1 MRHYALALSVL
12 CLAAAVVWSSMPT
25 AHADAGDIECVSVS
39 GMTASGR
46 ARMLEPLVGSSTVV
60 VMENSATTSIVCGW

>member
-1 MRHYALALSVL
+1 MRHYVLALSL
-12 CLAAAVVWSSMPT
+12 MCLAAAVVWSSTPT
-25 AHADAGDIECVSVS
+25 AHAGDDIECVSVS

-46 ARMLEPLVGSSTVV
+46 ARMLEPLIGRSTVI